1 MTLQFQA
8 IVTAENGNPLAN
20 RKVYLVDEKRKVQ
33 QEAATGKTG
42 AFEFRELEA
51 GDHYGFMLEAN
62 DSESTIRVLI
72 RDKDGKV
79 LDGFSSDNRATVFRY
94 RPRQNYARARG
105 VAGKG
110 VRICGTLLD
119 HGVGVSDHKV
129 ILVDRKGYQLGCA
142 TTNSRGEF
150 DFGVVSFSKAN
161 CFILLDEC
169 DEFLNLEFEAQN
181 KNGGTLYKFTNKAN
195 RDLIKY
201 QILPTYE
208 PQVKN

>member
-1 MTLQFQA
+1 M
-8 IVTAENGNPLAN
+8 TAENGNPLPN

-94 RPRQNYARARG
+94 M
-105 VAGKG
+105 
-110 VRICGTLLD
+110 T
-119 HGVGVSDHKV
+119 
-129 ILVDRKGYQLGCA
+129 
-142 TTNSRGEF
+142 
-150 DFGVVSFSKAN
+150 
-161 CFILLDEC
+161 
-169 DEFLNLEFEAQN
+169 EAELCQN
-181 KNGGTLYKFTNKAN
+181 KGFGRPWGPDLWYVNGSWSRCL
-195 RDLIKY
+195 
-201 QILPTYE
+201 
-208 PQVKN
+208 